1 MGTLTADE
9 GRLAVS
15 LAREAIGVYLREKR
29 RITPHELPS
38 VFDERRGVFVTLN
51 SIEEGGNELR
61 GCIGFPYPTYP
72 LKEAVREAAIGAAT
86 SDPRFLPVSSSE
98 MEERIVV
105 ELTVL
110 TEPTI
115 LRCSPPERIDHIE
128 IGRHGLIVRYGHYQG
143 LLLPQVA
150 SEHGMDREEFLC
162 HTCLKAG
169 LSQDMWLDEN
179 TEVYTFEGQIFEE
192 SEPGGEVI
200 QKDARGASP

>member
-15 LAREAIGVYLREKR
+15 LAREAIGVYLREKK

-61 GCIGFPYPTYP
+61 GCIGFPYPTHP
-72 LKEAVREAAIGAAT
+72 LKEAVREAAIDAAT

-98 MEERIVV
+98 MEHIVV

-110 TEPTI
+110 TEPTT
-115 LRCSPPERIDHIE
+115 LTCSPGERIDHIE

-150 SEHGMDREEFLC
+150 PEHGMDREEFLC

-169 LSQDMWLDEN
+169 MSQNMWLDEG
-179 TEVYTFEGQIFEE
+179 TEVCTFEGQIFEE
-192 SEPGGEVI
+192 SEPGGAVI
-200 QKDARGASP
+200 QRDARAVSP